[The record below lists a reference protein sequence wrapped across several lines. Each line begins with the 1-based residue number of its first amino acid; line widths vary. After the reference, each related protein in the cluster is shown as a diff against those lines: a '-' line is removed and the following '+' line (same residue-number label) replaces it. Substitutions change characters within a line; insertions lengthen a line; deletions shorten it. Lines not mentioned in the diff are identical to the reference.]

1 MVTLISYAC
10 ILAGMIRVQFFFVSG
25 SLPIEKP
32 DFWVGCY
39 LCLLCVLAWTVKW

>member
-10 ILAGMIRVQFFFVSG
+10 ILVGMIRVQFFFVSG

-32 DFWVGCY
+32 DFQGG
-39 LCLLCVLAWTVKW
+39 LLFVFVVRISLDS